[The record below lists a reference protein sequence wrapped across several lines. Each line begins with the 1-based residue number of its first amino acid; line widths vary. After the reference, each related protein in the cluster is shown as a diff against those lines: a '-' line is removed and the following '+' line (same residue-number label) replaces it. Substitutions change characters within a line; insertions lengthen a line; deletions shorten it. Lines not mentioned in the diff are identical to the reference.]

1 MTKSGEKFWSGA
13 KRFPTAA
20 MRFDPNDPFHV
31 MFVTAT
37 ANILAAAYGIVP
49 APENEKN
56 LLPKEHKFR
65 SIEYINSIVRSL
77 PVPEYIPEK
86 IEADPAA
93 PAAAGADGACA
104 WLCVFVLFYLRSFS
118 DTGLSRGR
126 DGTHETKCA
135 CLHE

>member
-20 MRFDPNDPFHV
+20 TRYDPNDPFHV

-93 PAAAGADGACA
+93 PAAAGADGACT
-104 WLCVFVLFYLRSFS
+104 WLFVFGGFSLRSFS
-118 DTGLSRGR
+118 
-126 DGTHETKCA
+126 
-135 CLHE
+135 